1 MRRSNKIFN
10 SVERRLAVFA
20 IVAAA
25 ALVGL
30 TLATGGVFNP
40 SAGTGEQA
48 GSGFAELP
56 GVMEATPLN

>member
-1 MRRSNKIFN
+1 MRRSNNIFS

-20 IVAAA
+20 VVAVAV
-25 ALVGL
+25 LVGL
-30 TLATGGVFNP
+30 TLVTGGIFNP
-40 SAGTGEQA
+40 SVGTGGQA